1 MHVYTYI
8 YSNKYIFWMSF
19 VFLKIGNEETKINFQ
34 FETNMIVVTV
44 FLLIMNKI
52 DFHLAYNQKENGH
65 YDHFTFI
72 FQ

>member
-44 FLLIMNKI
+44 FLLIMNQT
-52 DFHLAYNQKENGH
+52 DFRYNIS
-65 YDHFTFI
+65 YDI
-72 FQ
+72 YVSRCYIA